1 MMAIAVMW
9 IGICNRNC
17 GFALNRIR
25 SLRCSST
32 YPPLACLDS
41 YHPPFSANLK
51 TTNFHTP
58 SKKWVFVGEF
68 MMDFS
73 SGFMMIFA
81 ESRLGWLNTAGKNPE
96 KFRED
101 VFHASR
107 CATPNFCWS
116 SATCAW
122 QKKSSKDLKTAE
134 ENDALWESR
143 KDNSCQTSELKT
155 GKNMLKHHIC
165 SKICFLKIVLRSS
178 LLWIGIKTCLFA
190 EELPLA

>member
-1 MMAIAVMW
+1 MDWNLQSELWVCSQSHPIFKVLFYIPTIGLPWLISSSFFSKFENNQFSHTIEKVGFCWW
-9 IGICNRNC
+9 IYD
-17 GFALNRIR
+17 GF
-25 SLRCSST
+25 
-32 YPPLACLDS
+32 
-41 YHPPFSANLK
+41 FSR
-51 TTNFHTP
+51 
-58 SKKWVFVGEF
+58 
-68 MMDFS
+68 
-73 SGFMMIFA
+73 FMMIFA

-190 EELPLA
+190 EELPFA